1 MSFIGADHKLM
12 SVAIKPGKIFDPGV
26 PMPLFQAR
34 VTGLTDVRTHY
45 QVSRDG
51 QRFLVSTISQAD
63 RGAPIQVVIN
73 WPSTLGHLRSA
84 AGSR

>member
-1 MSFIGADHKLM
+1 M
-12 SVAIKPGKIFDPGV
+12 SVAIKPGKIFDPGI
-26 PMPLFQAR
+26 PAPLFQAR

-63 RGAPIQVVIN
+63 RGSPIQVVVH
-73 WPSTLGHLRSA
+73 WPSIFGNAHSA
-84 AGSR
+84 AGSQ